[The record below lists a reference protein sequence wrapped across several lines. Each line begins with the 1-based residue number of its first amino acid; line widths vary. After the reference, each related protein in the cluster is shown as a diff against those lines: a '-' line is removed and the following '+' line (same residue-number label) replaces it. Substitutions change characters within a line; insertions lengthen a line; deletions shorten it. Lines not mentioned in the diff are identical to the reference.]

1 MRKTQSSIAGFE
13 SGGRGP
19 EAKDCGQ
26 PQEAVKGKETFYPIA
41 KRKKKCSPA
50 DTLIVAHFRL
60 ATLGIIK

>member
-26 PQEAVKGKETFYPIA
+26 LQEAVKGKETFYPIA
-41 KRKKKCSPA
+41 IRKKKMQPS
-50 DTLIVAHFRL
+50 
-60 ATLGIIK
+60 